1 MENQFTTLTKSYY
14 DNYLEYKLT
23 GNQSYQKAYTS
34 ADQGIQTILTNLRND
49 VKTQNDI
56 ITNFY
61 NSKVTDK
68 ILDNRSEIEKT
79 QATLVENKDKVTTA
93 EMRYPAVINQ
103 TSPEGPVV
111 PTSYIVATSVL
122 FVIAGLLMAV

>member
-93 EMRYPAVINQ
+93 EMRYPSVMNQ